1 LDGFDDRRCLDALV
15 IDCLLIVLKNY
26 HPVCPLQ
33 PSRLSLSGWYGLFMS
48 ELSSENREQLFFV
61 SRLVLLFLAI
71 YFLVLFL
78 FMGFFDL
85 PDYSSS
91 AAGFGAIITP
101 FMIAPRFKHLS
112 FGESR

>member
-1 LDGFDDRRCLDALV
+1 
-15 IDCLLIVLKNY
+15 
-26 HPVCPLQ
+26 
-33 PSRLSLSGWYGLFMS
+33 MS

-91 AAGFGAIITP
+91 AAGPSLLSSLDKSLRT
-101 FMIAPRFKHLS
+101 KNLS
-112 FGESR
+112 FEESH